1 MALEYKRVLKER
13 NRNVRKF
20 EDYYDQDKISGV
32 LYLCESNPMME
43 SLMQIDKNVCPLE
56 NSKMYFCNVA
66 DVKNQSNQLTFKR
79 FHGHKL
85 TFKMSKT

>member
-1 MALEYKRVLKER
+1 MLKGR
-13 NRNVRKF
+13 NRNVIKF
-20 EDYYDQDKISGV
+20 EDYYGQDKIPEV

-43 SLMQIDKNVCPLE
+43 SLMQIDKYVCPLE

-66 DVKNQSNQLTFKR
+66 DVKNQSNQITFKR